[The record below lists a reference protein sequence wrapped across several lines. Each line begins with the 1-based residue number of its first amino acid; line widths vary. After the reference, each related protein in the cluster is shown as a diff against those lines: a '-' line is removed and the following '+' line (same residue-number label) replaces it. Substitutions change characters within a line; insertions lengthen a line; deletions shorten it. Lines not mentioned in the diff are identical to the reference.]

1 MQTSPTSAVK
11 NFNIPNILSSLR
23 VILLPL
29 LYVFAFI
36 GMRLE
41 FLIGYIIIGSTDALD
56 GFLAR
61 LLNQVTKLGKFLDT
75 VADILFYFSTLFFI
89 YYFYPDRI
97 APNTWLLIVFMCFY
111 LGAFIV
117 AIIKTGKPM
126 QLHTTH
132 LRVNATLVYF
142 LVILSY
148 FFDTTYVVT
157 AILISFI
164 IGYIE
169 EIAIFLKFGAVDQ
182 DTKSYRQ
189 LKNKSKDP
197 M

>member
-1 MQTSPTSAVK
+1 MQTAPVK

-23 VILLPL
+23 VILLPI
-29 LYVFAFI
+29 LYVFALI

-89 YYFYPDRI
+89 FYFYPDRI

-117 AIIKTGKPM
+117 SIAKTGKPM
-126 QLHTTH
+126 QIHTTH

-169 EIAIFLKFGAVDQ
+169 EIAIFIKFGAVDQ
-182 DTKSYRQ
+182 DTKSYRWM
-189 LKNKSKDP
+189 LKKIKNVQQD
-197 M
+197 

>member
-1 MQTSPTSAVK
+1 MQTTPVK
-11 NFNIPNILSSLR
+11 NFNIPNVLSSLR
-23 VILLPL
+23 VILLPI
-29 LYVFAFI
+29 LYVFALI

-41 FLIGYIIIGSTDALD
+41 FLIAYIIIGSTDALD

-89 YYFYPDRI
+89 FYFYPDRI

-111 LGAFIV
+111 IGAFVISIV
-117 AIIKTGKPM
+117 KTGKPM
-126 QLHTTH
+126 QIHTTH

-169 EIAIFLKFGAVDQ
+169 EIAIFIKFGAVDQ
-182 DTKSYRQ
+182 DTKSYRWMLKKTKNAQ
-189 LKNKSKDP
+189 LD
-197 M
+197 